1 MYTKRAGKRKDRKWK
16 AKAKANSNNPKII
29 LWMESICLINGIFL
43 EMYLGQDLR
52 AQIIIVNRE
61 CLTEGGRR

>member
-1 MYTKRAGKRKDRKWK
+1 
-16 AKAKANSNNPKII
+16 
-29 LWMESICLINGIFL
+29 MESICLINGIFL